1 MMTMEQLKQFA
12 LDVHNFAFS
21 TKYDD
26 LDIVSAMDLDSV
38 VEELNKDEDNMY
50 KEIQELK
57 KRNEELQEQLNEE
70 SQQRL
75 KNKECWMTVKDKYW
89 ELNKENEELK
99 EGIQNIIDV
108 KDEEI
113 KSLNDKFKNL
123 LAAS

>member
-1 MMTMEQLKQFA
+1 MEQLKQFA

>member
-1 MMTMEQLKQFA
+1 MEQLKQFA

-75 KNKECWMTVKDKYW
+75 KNKECWMSVKDKYW